1 MKRIIKVKSPFTLAG
16 IWLWC
21 LAGFFLILLCNCKND
36 EQKSITNNVDKTPVW
51 FTAKHL
57 NSGVWRISDHGYDN
71 IHLVLGSEKALL
83 IDTGIGA
90 ADLKGYV
97 RTITGLPL
105 LVVNTH
111 GHADHAGGNYQ
122 FDKVYGWAMDFY
134 LSNNYNTQYY
144 HDNTIASILKESPE
158 LEPVLLKERGVVN
171 TEIIPVREGFVF
183 DLGNRKLQ
191 VIETRGHT
199 GGSICLLDSV
209 NRQLFVGDTNNEEE
223 WLFTSVSLPL
233 DVYLQTL
240 EKLNARAAVFDTLF
254 PGHGG
259 RIDKSFIS
267 EQITC
272 VQNILSGECAGEPFN
287 TGHAL
292 FCTYKR
298 AKIVFDPNRLHSPN

>member
-1 MKRIIKVKSPFTLAG
+1 MFNKKSAVVLLTMVIIFYH
-16 IWLWC
+16 
-21 LAGFFLILLCNCKND
+21 CKD
-36 EQKSITNNVDKTPVW
+36 DKQKTITNSDDNTVAW

-57 NSGVWRISDHGYDN
+57 NPGVWRISDHGYDN

-90 ADLKGYV
+90 ADLEGYV
-97 RTITGLPL
+97 RTITDLPL

-122 FDKVYGWAMDFY
+122 FDKVYGWSMDYY
-134 LSNNYNTQYY
+134 LSNNCNTQYY
-144 HDNTIASILKESPE
+144 HDNTIASIIKESPE

-171 TEIIPVREGFVF
+171 TENIPVREGFVF
-183 DLGNRKLQ
+183 DLGNRKLK
-191 VIETRGHT
+191 VMETPGHT

-209 NRQLFVGDTNNEEE
+209 NRQLFVGDTNNEVE

-240 EKLNARAAVFDTLF
+240 EKQYARAAAFDTLF

-259 RIDKSFIS
+259 RIDKSFIG
-267 EQITC
+267 EQIIC
-272 VQNILSGECAGEPFN
+272 VQNILSGECAGEPYD
-287 TGHAL
+287 TGYAL

-298 AKIVFDPNRLHSPN
+298 AKIVFDPNRLHSPS